1 MRSFRKQQRE
11 SIRLRCSK
19 MGLASQRVQRERRLA
34 DITPEVLMDLA
45 ANPPYSEGDSLG
57 SLTWH
62 NHRTGRVTRWI
73 VERGPRLNNYRLRSP
88 DGRKSKP
95 HGMAWMLD
103 KIRAVIL
110 RR

>member
-1 MRSFRKQQRE
+1 MSA
-11 SIRLRCSK
+11 
-19 MGLASQRVQRERRLA
+19 MGKASQRVQAARRMA
-34 DITPEVLMDLA
+34 EMTPEILQDLT
-45 ANPPYSEGDSLG
+45 ANPHYAEGDSLG

-62 NHRTGRVTRWI
+62 NHRTGRVTKWI

-95 HGMAWMLD
+95 HGMAWMLE